1 VTVSLQPRHSM
12 STTPPPSNPPNNPE
26 KELEPLSSGS
36 GSMDVAPDQPPQV
49 AAWEDIPD
57 DVLSSTTEEILTRI
71 RLIENDIKV
80 SQLAFNIPDNAL
92 SSTIEEILTRI
103 RLIEND
109 IKVCRPH
116 SFALRFRITITMQV
130 MRSETLRLQHEQS
143 VMKEKIRDNGEKIK
157 QNKVLPYLVGNVV
170 EVVHLAIRNLQ
181 LSHLPLYLRS

>member
-1 VTVSLQPRHSM
+1 M

-57 DVLSSTTEEILTRI
+57 DVLSSTT
-71 RLIENDIKV
+71 
-80 SQLAFNIPDNAL
+80 
-92 SSTIEEILTRI
+92 EEILTRI